1 METLQLSEEHHPDF
15 IWTWKSSGRGSKV
28 SIWVPYF
35 AEVTKIQR
43 SKNWRLSYNGGNI
56 ELDLKKIDFIMFY
69 GATGSI
75 PLAFM
80 DDLSQHQIIMMIHR
94 RNQIHPFVLYPPNL
108 GDDLDVVSRQIL
120 YRNNLQKKSYIAR
133 TLIRARLNQMR
144 DVIPIPLGISK
155 KLNSAKSVSEIRNIE
170 AQTTARYWDRLY
182 SNAGIDSARRSD
194 HPLSTALNA
203 GSKFIFGVILR
214 WVLFHKLSPTHGYL
228 HEPTSYPSIVY
239 DLMEPYRYIFERAAM
254 MAWETA
260 GKDKKNLIAVTLSIL
275 KDELDTVVYVPATRQ
290 FVRRKNLLHG
300 VVLALRA
307 YLLGEVPRLVLPLE
321 GVKKGGRPPCV
332 GYRLPGEKDRR

>member
-1 METLQLSEEHHPDF
+1 MEDLRLSEEQHPDF
-15 IWTWKSSGRGSKV
+15 IWTWKSSSRGAKV

-35 AEVTKIQR
+35 AEVTKIQK
-43 SKNWRLSYNGGNI
+43 SKNWRLSYNGGSI

-80 DDLSQHQIIMMIHR
+80 DELSQHQIIMMIHR
-94 RNQIHPFVLYPPNL
+94 RNQIHPFVLYPPSL

-120 YRNNLQKKSYIAR
+120 YRNNAQKKTYIAR

-144 DVIPIPLGISK
+144 DTIPIPLGINK
-155 KLNSAKSVSEIRNIE
+155 KLNAAGSVSAIRNIE
-170 AQTTARYWDRLY
+170 AQTTARYWECLF
-182 SNAGIDSARRSD
+182 SKVGVDSTRRST

-203 GSKFIFGVILR
+203 GSKFMFGVILR
-214 WVLFHKLSPTHGYL
+214 WVLFHKLLPTHGYL

-239 DLMEPYRYIFERAAM
+239 DLMEPYRYIFERAAI
-254 MAWETA
+254 MAWEIA
-260 GKDKKNLIAVTLSIL
+260 GENRKDLMAVTLSIL

-290 FVRRKNLLHG
+290 LVRRKNLLHG
-300 VVLALRA
+300 VVLSLRA

-321 GVKKGGRPPCV
+321 GKKKGGRPPCV
-332 GYRLPGEKDRR
+332 GYRLPGEKR